1 MKEWLST
8 ITAKGQ
14 ATIPAEIRRILGV
27 EPHDKIVFVVDG
39 DEVRLAGAASV
50 VERTAGALKSQKAP
64 RPELGTKAPQAAQ
77 ELRETAEHAIAE
89 ETVDRGGGP
98 SASARDEG

>member
-1 MKEWLST
+1 MKEWVST

-39 DEVRLAGAASV
+39 DEVRLVGAASV

-64 RPELGTKAPQAAQ
+64 QAAQ
-77 ELRETAEHAIAE
+77 ELRETAERTIAE
-89 ETVDRGGGP
+89 ETVERGGG
-98 SASARDEG
+98 